1 MTDKEISE
9 FNSAVRM
16 IDFNAAN
23 AAAFAGNAKMTGGF
37 AALASEVEVLESAGA
52 NRVSARGIR
61 TDGTLDKN
69 AAKTDL
75 LALLRK
81 IAETAKT
88 IKKDE
93 PAFENTFKLPRGT
106 LGSQQLLDTASS
118 FAAMLT
124 APLIAR
130 FGEFGLASATPA
142 NLNDK
147 IAAFQTA
154 RAQQNAGKS
163 VGVASTAET
172 KASIKR
178 LMQARRTTAQIGE
191 NILEDS
197 GDAGLLEAWRSACR
211 IERHKTKPAEN
222 PPPQPPTP

>member
-1 MTDKEISE
+1 MTDREISE

-69 AAKTDL
+69 VSKTDL

-93 PAFENTFKLPRGT
+93 PAFENSFKLPRGT
-106 LGSQQLLDTASS
+106 LGSQQLLDTANS

-124 APLIAR
+124 APVIAK

-163 VGVASTAET
+163 GGVASTAET

-211 IERHKTKPAEN
+211 VEKQKSKPDDE
-222 PPPQPPTP
+222 PPSPTS

>member
-1 MTDKEISE
+1 MTDREISE

-23 AAAFAGNAKMTGGF
+23 AAAFTGNAKMTSGF

-93 PAFENTFKLPRGT
+93 PAFENTFKVPRGT
-106 LGSQQLLDTASS
+106 MSEQQLLDTANS

-124 APLIAR
+124 APVIAK
-130 FGEFGLASATPA
+130 FGEFGLTSATPA
-142 NLNDK
+142 NLTDK
-147 IAAFQTA
+147 IAALQTA

-163 VGVASTAET
+163 SGVASTAET

-211 IERHKTKPAEN
+211 VEKQKTKPDDA
-222 PPPQPPTP
+222 PPQPPTP

>member
-1 MTDKEISE
+1 MTDREISE

-23 AAAFAGNAKMTGGF
+23 AAAFAGNAKMTSGF

-106 LGSQQLLDTASS
+106 LSGQQLLDTASS

-124 APLIAR
+124 APVIPNS
-130 FGEFGLASATPA
+130 AS
-142 NLNDK
+142 
-147 IAAFQTA
+147 
-154 RAQQNAGKS
+154 
-163 VGVASTAET
+163 
-172 KASIKR
+172 
-178 LMQARRTTAQIGE
+178 
-191 NILEDS
+191 
-197 GDAGLLEAWRSACR
+197 SA
-211 IERHKTKPAEN
+211 
-222 PPPQPPTP
+222 